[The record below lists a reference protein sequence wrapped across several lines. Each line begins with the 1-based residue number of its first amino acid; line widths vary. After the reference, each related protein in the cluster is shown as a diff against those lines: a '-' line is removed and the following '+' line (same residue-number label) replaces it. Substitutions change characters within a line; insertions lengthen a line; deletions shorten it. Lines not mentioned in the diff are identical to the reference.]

1 MSAPAAI
8 SLLPISPFPLVAPGD
23 DLAALIVGAGVEWE
37 DGDVVVVTGKI
48 VSKAEGRL
56 VRLDTV
62 TPGAR
67 ALELSTAT
75 DKDARLVELV
85 LRESIAVIRA
95 RPGILLVR
103 HRLGF
108 ISAMAG
114 IDRSN
119 VGRAEDEVLLL
130 PVDPDASAGRLRVR
144 LQEATGRRLAVVVS
158 DSHGRPFRHG
168 NVGVAIGV
176 AGLAPL
182 IQLEGVPDLFGRP
195 LSRASVVPVADAIAG
210 AGGLVSGEAAE
221 GIPVVVVRGLRI
233 GEQGGRSADLLRS
246 PEEDLFA
253 GPDDDA

>member
-1 MSAPAAI
+1 MPAPAAI
-8 SLLPISPFPLVAPGD
+8 SLLPIWPFPLVAPGD
-23 DLAALIVGAGVEWE
+23 DIAAMILGAGVGWE

-62 TPGAR
+62 TPSAR
-67 ALELSTAT
+67 ALELATAT

-85 LRESIAVIRA
+85 LRESIGVIRA

-119 VGRAEDEVLLL
+119 VGRGEDEVLLL
-130 PVDPDASAGRLRVR
+130 PVDPDASASRLRAR

-182 IQLEGVPDLFGRP
+182 IQLEGVADLFGRP

-233 GEQGGRSADLLRS
+233 ADQGGRSADLLRS

-253 GPDDDA
+253 GPGDA

>member
-1 MSAPAAI
+1 MPATPAI
-8 SLLPISPFPLVAPGD
+8 SLLAISPFPLVAPGD
-23 DLAALIVGAGVEWE
+23 DIATMILDAQLPWE

-62 TPGAR
+62 TPSTR
-67 ALELSTAT
+67 AIELAAAT

-85 LRESIAVIRA
+85 LRESIDVIRA

-119 VGRAEDEVLLL
+119 VGGDEDDVLLL
-130 PVDPDASAGRLRVR
+130 PVDPDGSATRLRAQ
-144 LQEATGRRLAVVVS
+144 LQEATGRQLAVVVS

-176 AGLAPL
+176 AGVPPL
-182 IQLEGVPDLFGRP
+182 IQLEGVPDLFGRA
-195 LSRASVVPVADAIAG
+195 LSRASVVPVVDAIAG
-210 AGGLVSGEAAE
+210 AAGLVSGEAAE
-221 GIPVVVVRGLRI
+221 GIPVVVVRGLRVG
-233 GEQGGRSADLLRS
+233 GEGGRAADLLRS

-253 GPDDDA
+253 RPEDA

>member
-1 MSAPAAI
+1 MPAPAAI
-8 SLLPISPFPLVAPGD
+8 SLLPISPFPLVAAGD
-23 DLAALIVGAGVEWE
+23 DIAAMILGAGVAWE

-62 TPGAR
+62 TPSAR
-67 ALELSTAT
+67 ALQLATAT

-85 LRESIAVIRA
+85 LRESIGVIRA

-119 VGRAEDEVLLL
+119 VGRGEEEVLLL
-130 PVDPDASAGRLRVR
+130 PVDPDASASRLRVR

-233 GEQGGRSADLLRS
+233 GDEGGRSADLLRS

-253 GPDDDA
+253 GPDDA